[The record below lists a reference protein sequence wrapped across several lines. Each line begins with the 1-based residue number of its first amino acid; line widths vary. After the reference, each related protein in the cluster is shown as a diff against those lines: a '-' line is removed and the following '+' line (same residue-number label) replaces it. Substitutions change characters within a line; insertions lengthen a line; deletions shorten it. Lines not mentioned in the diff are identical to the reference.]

1 MIEATKL
8 RERTLGSAFRIE
20 EVAELLGV
28 DSNKSLEIFQKL
40 VYNCWVVPKTNGKW
54 KVIIGDERQ
63 NHILKSLELCELDIR
78 DKYALL
84 MHLKSLKDEN

>member
-20 EVAELLGV
+20 EVAGLLGV

-40 VYNCWVVPKTNGKW
+40 VYNCWVIPKTNGKW
-54 KVIIGDERQ
+54 KVLNDKDRQ
-63 NHILKSLELCELDIR
+63 KHIAKSLEICELEIR

-84 MHLKSLKDEN
+84 THLKGLK